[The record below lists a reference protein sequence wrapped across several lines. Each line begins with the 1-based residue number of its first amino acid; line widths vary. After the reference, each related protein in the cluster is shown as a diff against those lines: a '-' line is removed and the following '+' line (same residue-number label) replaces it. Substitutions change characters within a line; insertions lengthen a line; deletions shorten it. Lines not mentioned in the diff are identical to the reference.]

1 MFRAVAPGS
10 RLRLPPSGGYRCAR
24 RRPGLALPPQGT
36 LAGRPPP
43 AGHLSPS
50 SSHRAA
56 GGNDREGFRPVP
68 VPRRR
73 RGGVIPPDLGWTQVE
88 APWRRAGGGAMTDH
102 RLHAAATLRNRD
114 AILDVLRTVLPAAGT
129 VLEIASG
136 SGEHVVHFARALPH
150 LAFQPSDRD
159 PEALRSVSAWVAATG
174 TANVRP
180 PILLEDRKSTR
191 LNSSH

>member
-1 MFRAVAPGS
+1 MFRADAPDH
-10 RLRLPPSGGYRCAR
+10 RVRLPPSGGYRGAR
-24 RRPGLALPPQGT
+24 RRPGRALPPHGT

-88 APWRRAGGGAMTDH
+88 APWRRA
-102 RLHAAATLRNRD
+102 
-114 AILDVLRTVLPAAGT
+114 
-129 VLEIASG
+129 
-136 SGEHVVHFARALPH
+136 
-150 LAFQPSDRD
+150 
-159 PEALRSVSAWVAATG
+159 
-174 TANVRP
+174 
-180 PILLEDRKSTR
+180 DRKSVVSGKSVSVSVELGGRRIIT
-191 LNSSH
+191 

>member
-1 MFRAVAPGS
+1 MFRADAPDH
-10 RLRLPPSGGYRCAR
+10 RVRLPPSGGYRGAR
-24 RRPGLALPPQGT
+24 RRPGRALPPHGT

-102 RLHAAATLRNRD
+102 RLHPPPPPRTRAP
-114 AILDVLRTVLPAAGT
+114 IPSVLRHVLPAAG
-129 VLEIASG
+129 
-136 SGEHVVHFARALPH
+136 P
-150 LAFQPSDRD
+150 D
-159 PEALRSVSAWVAATG
+159 PA
-174 TANVRP
+174 
-180 PILLEDRKSTR
+180 
-191 LNSSH
+191 